1 MSNRHHTR
9 TESQGPGTIAGVR
22 VAIVRDNEDP
32 EDIGR
37 VKLGY
42 PWRDENDE
50 SYWARIATDMT
61 GDGYGTYFLPEVGD
75 EVLVAFENGDI
86 HHPVVVGS
94 LWTGQ
99 AKPPEQ
105 NSDGNNDIRK
115 IETRGGHVVEF
126 DDSDQNGSVLIET
139 DAGHLVELDDS
150 SGSERIQIEDKSGN
164 SVTMDSVKNSISV
177 SGKQSIQLS
186 APTISLSAKTKV
198 EISSKGTVDISG
210 KGQTNVSSKGQLNI
224 ESNGLMG
231 INATG
236 PLTIKGAI
244 IQLN

>member
-9 TESQGPGTIAGVR
+9 AESQGPGTIAGVR

-37 VKLGY
+37 VKLEY
-42 PWRDENDE
+42 PWRDEDDE
-50 SYWARIATDMT
+50 SYWARIATPMAD
-61 GDGYGTYFLPEVGD
+61 DGYGTYFLPEVDD
-75 EVLVAFENGDI
+75 EVLVSFENGDI

-94 LWTGQ
+94 LWTGKR
-99 AKPPEQ
+99 KPPEK

-115 IETRGGHVVEF
+115 IETRSGHVIEF
-126 DDSDQNGSVLIET
+126 DDNDKKGSVLIET
-139 DAGHLVELDDS
+139 NAGHKVELDDS
-150 SGSERIQIEDKSGN
+150 SGSEKITIEDKSGN
-164 SVTMDSVKNSISV
+164 SMKMDSVKNKIDISA
-177 SGKQSIQLS
+177 KQSISLS

-198 EISSKGTVDISG
+198 EISSKGKVDISG
-210 KGQTNVSSKGQLNI
+210 KGQAKFSSKGKLDVK
-224 ESNGLMG
+224 SNGLMG

-236 PLTIKGAI
+236 PLTVKGAI